1 MSGKLIV
8 FEGTDGSGKATQ
20 AKLLCETLAQRGLA
34 YREIDF
40 PRYGNPFAEPA
51 NLYLHGALGNHPGD
65 VNAYAASVLYA
76 VDRFASYKEDWG
88 RFYEEGGIVVAN
100 RYTTSNAVH
109 QASKLPEGERR
120 EFLDWLFDLEYHR
133 MGLPEPDLRQL
144 SGGSSNILVLQNSRF
159 FPILNI
165 AGMMQLSHKR
175 ERNVIAYVRTRRP
188 LPESDALPKSPLY
201 LCHAAAEPGGILQRT
216 GSRPYH
222 RTEHLPTKEQSDP
235 GYAGYDGR
243 AA

>member
-20 AKLLCETLAQRGLA
+20 AKLLCETLAQRGIA

-51 NLYLHGALGNHPGD
+51 NLYLHGALGNRPGD

-88 RFYEEGGIVVAN
+88 GFYEEGGIVVAN

-109 QASKLPEGERR
+109 QASKLPEAEWEGFFR
-120 EFLDWLFDLEYHR
+120 WLFDFECGKL
-133 MGLPEPDLRQL
+133 GLPLPDLVVYLDMPTEKAVELLRSREASTNTKADIHEL
-144 SGGSSNILVLQNSRF
+144 DTAYLAACRTCALQ
-159 FPILNI
+159 
-165 AGMMQLSHKR
+165 
-175 ERNVIAYVRTRRP
+175 
-188 LPESDALPKSPLY
+188 
-201 LCHAAAEPGGILQRT
+201 AAEQLGWHVVHCLDDAGRLRSIEDIHSEIWALV
-216 GSRPYH
+216 
-222 RTEHLPTKEQSDP
+222 EKEL
-235 GYAGYDGR
+235 
-243 AA
+243 

>member
-20 AKLLCETLAQRGLA
+20 AKLLCETLAQRGIA

-51 NLYLHGALGNHPGD
+51 NLYLHGALGNRPGD

-76 VDRFASYKEDWG
+76 VDRFASYQEDWG
-88 RFYEEGGIVVAN
+88 RFYEAGGIVVAN

-109 QASKLPEGERR
+109 QASKLPADERR

-133 MGLPEPDLRQL
+133 MGLPEPDL
-144 SGGSSNILVLQNSRF
+144 VLYLDTHPDDETAFSIYQENSRRRKELKETF
-159 FPILNI
+159 AKRFYPLTRDCM
-165 AGMMQLSHKR
+165 AGCGDFGWK
-175 ERNVIAYVRTRRP
+175 
-188 LPESDALPKSPLY
+188 DG
-201 LCHAAAEPGGILQRT
+201 EPPWEGGCC
-216 GSRPYH
+216 
-222 RTEHLPTKEQSDP
+222 
-235 GYAGYDGR
+235 
-243 AA
+243 

>member
-20 AKLLCETLAQRGLA
+20 AKLLCETLAQRGIA

-51 NLYLHGALGNHPGD
+51 NLYLHGALGNRPGD

-88 RFYEEGGIVVAN
+88 GFYEEGGIVVAN

-109 QASKLPEGERR
+109 QACKLPEDQWEGFFR
-120 EFLDWLFDLEYHR
+120 WLFDFECSKL
-133 MGLPEPDLRQL
+133 GLPLPDLVVYLDMPTDRAVHL
-144 SGGSSNILVLQNSRF
+144 LRSREAATHTHGD
-159 FPILNI
+159 IHEVDTDYL
-165 AGMMQLSHKR
+165 ALCR
-175 ERNVIAYVRTRRP
+175 RTT
-188 LPESDALPKSPLY
+188 L
-201 LCHAAAEPGGILQRT
+201 
-216 GSRPYH
+216 
-222 RTEHLPTKEQSDP
+222 
-235 GYAGYDGR
+235 R
-243 AA
+243 AADCLGWVRIPCVDGAGALRSVEDIHREIWGRVAPVLGKSENT